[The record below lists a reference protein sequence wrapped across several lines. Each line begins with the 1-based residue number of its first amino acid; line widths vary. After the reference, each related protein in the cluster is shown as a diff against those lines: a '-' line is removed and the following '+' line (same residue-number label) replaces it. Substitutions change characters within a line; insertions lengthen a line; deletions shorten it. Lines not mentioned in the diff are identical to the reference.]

1 MKKSFLFLFF
11 MLMLAFCPFAK
22 ADDDNDEWLKHLDV
36 YNGDGLDKPVNAIE
50 YQKIGNDVVNQSI
63 KQLVQMHDLDF
74 ERFWVNF
81 NKMDRNTL
89 MLLARGKNP
98 LTQRELPTSTSFSS
112 LKRLTKNGYVIKTE
126 AYEIE
131 DPFFQRWI
139 QQNILSSK

>member
-1 MKKSFLFLFF
+1 
-11 MLMLAFCPFAK
+11 
-22 ADDDNDEWLKHLDV
+22 
-36 YNGDGLDKPVNAIE
+36 
-50 YQKIGNDVVNQSI
+50 
-63 KQLVQMHDLDF
+63 MHDLDF

-89 MLLARGKNP
+89 MLLAQGKNP

-126 AYEIE
+126 TYEIE
-131 DPFFQRWI
+131 DPFLQRWI

>member
-1 MKKSFLFLFF
+1 MIIFF
-11 MLMLAFCPFAK
+11 KTRQNTVIAVESVENHN
-22 ADDDNDEWLKHLDV
+22 DNDIKKFNWLF
-36 YNGDGLDKPVNAIE
+36 GDATKIEENVVEQAIE
-50 YQKIGNDVVNQSI
+50 
-63 KQLVQMHDLDF
+63 QLVQMHDLDF

-89 MLLARGKNP
+89 MLLAQNKNP

-126 AYEIE
+126 TYEIE